1 MEVELDVVFGGLAV
15 MALFIAILVKC
26 FRSDND

>member
-1 MEVELDVVFGGLAV
+1 MEIELDVVVGGLAV
-15 MALFIAILVKC
+15 MAFFIAILIRC